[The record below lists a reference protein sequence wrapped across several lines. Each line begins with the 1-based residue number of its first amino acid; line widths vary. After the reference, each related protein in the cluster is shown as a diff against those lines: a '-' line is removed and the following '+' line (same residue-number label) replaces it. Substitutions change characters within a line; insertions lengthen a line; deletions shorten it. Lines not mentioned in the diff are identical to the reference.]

1 MRAGFQLNCDEKCT
15 IRAEQSR
22 LMVEE
27 AARRQREAEEE
38 KNRLELLEFEK
49 KFGKRKPKERK
60 QQVIVEES
68 GYGKLLWIALLAIGL
83 LVAIG
88 MGFAYVK

>member
-1 MRAGFQLNCDEKCT
+1 MRAQQ
-15 IRAEQSR
+15 AH

-49 KFGKRKPKERK
+49 KIGKRKPKERK
-60 QQVIVEES
+60 PQIIVEES
-68 GYGKLLWIALLAIGL
+68 SYGKLRWIGAFAIGL
-83 LVAIG
+83 LVTIG
-88 MGFAYVK
+88 IGYVFVK